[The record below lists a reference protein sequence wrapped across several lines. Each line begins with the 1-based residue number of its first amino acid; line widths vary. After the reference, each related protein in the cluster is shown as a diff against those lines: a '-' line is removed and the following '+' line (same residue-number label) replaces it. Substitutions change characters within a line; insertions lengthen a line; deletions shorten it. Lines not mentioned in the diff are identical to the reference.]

1 MECIDVEIRGTRP
14 LLMNNPAKMVR
25 EREIDKVKGRSGI
38 QPSLQE
44 EAETALYK
52 DKDGRIIVPSLC
64 VLSSLREAGKNR
76 VVPGLG
82 KKTYKTF
89 VFSGVQIEPAEI
101 PLKTA
106 NGWTIDVKR
115 MKRGSGYIAGARPRF
130 DEWSLTFQLKIV
142 DVVMRPQVL
151 KELLIDAGTYK
162 GLCDFRP
169 LYGLF
174 EVTKWQ
180 EQAT

>member
-1 MECIDVEIRGTRP
+1 
-14 LLMNNPAKMVR
+14 MNNPEKMVKAR
-25 EREIDKVKGRSGI
+25 ETEKVKGRSGI
-38 QPSLQE
+38 LPSLQD
-44 EAETALYK
+44 EAETGLYK
-52 DKDGRIIVPSLC
+52 NAEGVIYVPSLC
-64 VLSSLREAGKNR
+64 VLSSIREAGKNR

-101 PLKTA
+101 PLKVA
-106 NGWTIDVKR
+106 NGWAIDVKR
-115 MKRGSGYIAGARPRF
+115 MKRGNAYIAGARPRF

-180 EQAT
+180 EQATQKETQ